1 MCLLPGQRAKAH
13 SHALSAR
20 ANRPGEWEDRE
31 GRIDAEESFG
41 FSRRRWMRWGAGMV
55 AMEFRFRGHEGSELR
70 ARLDRPAGR
79 VRATALFAHCF
90 TCTKDLAAARRIAGR
105 LAARGIAVLR
115 FDFTGLGH
123 SGGEFANTNFSSN
136 VEDLVLA
143 AGELERR
150 LGPPQLLIGHSLGG
164 AAAVAAA
171 VRLSSVRA
179 VVTIGAPA
187 DPSHVAG
194 VFGEK
199 VEEIRAKG
207 EAEVELAGRTFTIR
221 RQFLEDIA
229 RVRLEEDLGKL
240 GAALLVLHAPRDEI
254 VGIDE
259 AAKLFGAAR
268 HPKSFVTLDDADH
281 LLRREADAEYAAE
294 VIVAWSARYLD
305 LVPEERPP
313 TAPEGVVRVTEAGG
327 PGFLQD
333 ITVDGRHS
341 LLADEPEEL
350 GGTDRGPSPYQ
361 LLAAALGACTTMTLR
376 MYASHKGLPLEAV
389 TCDVSHDKCHREAAE
404 DPGRAAGRVDVFHR
418 ILHLQGELD
427 DPTRERLL
435 AIADRCP
442 VHRTLH
448 SEVRIETELGP

>member
-1 MCLLPGQRAKAH
+1 
-13 SHALSAR
+13 
-20 ANRPGEWEDRE
+20 
-31 GRIDAEESFG
+31 
-41 FSRRRWMRWGAGMV
+41 MV
-55 AMEFRFRGHEGSELR
+55 AKEFRFRGHEGSELR

-90 TCTKDLAAARRIAGR
+90 TCSKDLAAARRIAGR

-150 LGPPQLLIGHSLGG
+150 LGPPQILIGHSLGG

-229 RVRLEEDLGKL
+229 RARLEEDLGKL

-327 PGFLQD
+327 AGFLQD

-389 TCDVSHDKCHREAAE
+389 TCDVTHDKCHREAAE
-404 DPGRAAGRVDVFHR
+404 DPGGAAGRVDVFHR